1 MNVAGSFILGFLS
14 GWLLHGAE
22 PSSVRALVAVGFC
35 GGLTTFSTFGYET
48 VRLFLEK
55 TRLYAVLN
63 VVVTVLAGLA
73 SGALGLLLGDRR
85 FHVKR
90 SGRRDAAARGRAPR
104 RAAPPDRFPGAA
116 RRSSFPS
123 TYSAKRTSA
132 P

>member
-1 MNVAGSFILGFLS
+1 MTLVLVALGGAAGSVLRYLTDWKVRQWHASPFPFGTLTVNVVGSFILGFLS

-63 VVVTVLAGLA
+63 VAVTILAGLA
-73 SGALGLLLGDRR
+73 SGALGLLLATGV
-85 FHVKR
+85 F
-90 SGRRDAAARGRAPR
+90 A
-104 RAAPPDRFPGAA
+104 
-116 RRSSFPS
+116 
-123 TYSAKRTSA
+123 
-132 P
+132 

>member
-1 MNVAGSFILGFLS
+1 MTLVLVALGGAAGSILRYLTDLRVQRWRDSPFPFGTLTVNIAGSFILGFLS

-55 TRLYAVLN
+55 TRLYAVVN

-73 SGALGLLLGDRR
+73 SGALGLVLATGV
-85 FHVKR
+85 F
-90 SGRRDAAARGRAPR
+90 A
-104 RAAPPDRFPGAA
+104 
-116 RRSSFPS
+116 
-123 TYSAKRTSA
+123 
-132 P
+132 

>member
-1 MNVAGSFILGFLS
+1 MTPVLVALGGAAGSVLRYLTDRRVQQWRDSPFPFGTLTVNVAGSFVLGFLS

-63 VVVTVLAGLA
+63 VVVTAVAGLA
-73 SGALGLLLGDRR
+73 A
-85 FHVKR
+85 
-90 SGRRDAAARGRAPR
+90 
-104 RAAPPDRFPGAA
+104 GAA
-116 RRSSFPS
+116 GLALATAVFG
-123 TYSAKRTSA
+123 
-132 P
+132 

>member
-1 MNVAGSFILGFLS
+1 MTPVLVALGGAAGSVLRYLTDRQVQRWRESPFPFGTLTVNVAGSFILGFLS

-63 VVVTVLAGLA
+63 VAVTVLAGLA
-73 SGALGLLLGDRR
+73 SGALGLLLATGI
-85 FHVKR
+85 F
-90 SGRRDAAARGRAPR
+90 A
-104 RAAPPDRFPGAA
+104 
-116 RRSSFPS
+116 
-123 TYSAKRTSA
+123 
-132 P
+132 

>member
-1 MNVAGSFILGFLS
+1 MTGLLWVGVAVMGGLGAMARFVIDRGVAMRVARPFPFGTLTVNIAGSFILGFLS

-63 VVVTVLAGLA
+63 VVVTVVAGLA
-73 SGALGLLLGDRR
+73 SGTLGLLLATVT
-85 FHVKR
+85 F
-90 SGRRDAAARGRAPR
+90 
-104 RAAPPDRFPGAA
+104 
-116 RRSSFPS
+116 
-123 TYSAKRTSA
+123 T
-132 P
+132 